1 MRSHY
6 YKILGLPDNS
16 SENEVRKQYR
26 KLVMRYHPDKNPS
39 KDAELK
45 FIAIKDA
52 YEVLTGKKAVPT
64 NLRTGSKSASRRSGP
79 FTAGNAQQQESE
91 LKKRAAE
98 AKQRLHN
105 QKLHEYIE
113 NERYFRRLTSGY
125 RWKLMKIS
133 AVVGL
138 LLASFMLADLILP
151 RHYAEDEVTR
161 YNLNT
166 ANGISGSRVSLIEM
180 KNSGYYWLDGL
191 NYSAYAGNHKVWVE
205 SSWILHNP
213 IRVLAQDKVR
223 MFGFQLNFN
232 FYRLSFLIIPLFL
245 LPAFTFWYKRRK
257 ISFTVL
263 HQFCTYGVNGLMLYF
278 LISGDRWAHIFSL
291 GFL

>member
-16 SENEVRKQYR
+16 SENDVRKRYR
-26 KLVMRYHPDKNPS
+26 KLVMQYHPDKNPS
-39 KDAELK
+39 KEAEIK

-52 YEVLTGKKAVPT
+52 YEVLTGKKAAST
-64 NLRTGSKSASRRSGP
+64 NVNNATSRSRRSSAPKG
-79 FTAGNAQQQESE
+79 TTEQQATEF
-91 LKKRAAE
+91 KKRATE

-125 RWKLMKIS
+125 RWQLMKVS
-133 AVVGL
+133 AIIGV
-138 LLASFMLADLILP
+138 LLASFMVADLMLP
-151 RHYAEDEVTR
+151 RHYTEDEVTR
-161 YNLNT
+161 YNINT
-166 ANGISGSRVSLIEM
+166 ANGISGSRVSLIET
-180 KNSGYYWLDGL
+180 KESGYYWLDGL
-191 NYSAYAGNHKVWVE
+191 NYSAYAGNHKVWIE

-213 IRVLAQDKVR
+213 VRILAQDKVR
-223 MFGFQLNFN
+223 MFGFQVNFN
-232 FYRLSFLIIPLFL
+232 FFRLSFLIIPLFL
-245 LPAFTFWYKRRK
+245 LPAFTYWYKRRK